1 MKLTKYKLG
10 DLIEQIEERNVELKY
25 GPELVKGMTLTKEII
40 PTKANLKGADL
51 SKYYIVGKNEFI
63 YNPRTHGKK
72 IGLGFNNTNQTI
84 LISWNNIAF
93 RVKKEKKDIILPE
106 YLFLD
111 FNREEWDRYACINSW
126 GSSTEVFS
134 WEEMCD
140 IEITLPDI
148 ETQQKYV
155 DIYNSMLRN
164 QKSYERGLE
173 DLKLV
178 CDAYFDK
185 LKNNNLE
192 CVGSLLEESEE
203 RNKFGKYKIVKGL
216 DINKT
221 FIDTKANLDNV
232 NIEKY
237 KIVRKDQL
245 AFSGMQTGRDKTV
258 RIALMSEEEPI
269 LISSAYSVFRIN
281 EKVLPEYL
289 MLYFLRNETDRYGW
303 FLSDSSVRSNL
314 DMDRFYE
321 IKIPI
326 PPMEVQESIADIY
339 KVYKNRKM
347 INEKLK
353 QQLKDICP
361 ILIKGSLQD

>member
-134 WEEMCD
+134 WDEMCD

-164 QKSYERGLE
+164 QMSYERGLE

-178 CDAYFDK
+178 CDAYMDRLKNQSEIRRK
-185 LKNNNLE
+185 LKPFI
-192 CVGSLLEESEE
+192 EELNF
-203 RNKFGKYKIVKGL
+203 RNKDLKTNKIRGVGNIGEFIQTKANTIGLNLSNYKIVSSNNFAYNPSR
-216 DINKT
+216 IN
-221 FIDTKANLDNV
+221 IG
-232 NIEKY
+232 
-237 KIVRKDQL
+237 
-245 AFSGMQTGRDKTV
+245 S
-258 RIALMSEEEPI
+258 IALLKEEECIVSPMYI
-269 LISSAYSVFRIN
+269 TFKLKEDSGIN
-281 EKVLPEYL
+281 PDYL
-289 MLYFLRNETDRYGW
+289 MMW
-303 FLSDSSVRSNL
+303 FERKEFQRSTLFYATGSVRDTFSFDL
-314 DMDRFYE
+314 MGE
-321 IKIPI
+321 TKVPI
-326 PPMEVQESIADIY
+326 PSMEVQKSIANIY